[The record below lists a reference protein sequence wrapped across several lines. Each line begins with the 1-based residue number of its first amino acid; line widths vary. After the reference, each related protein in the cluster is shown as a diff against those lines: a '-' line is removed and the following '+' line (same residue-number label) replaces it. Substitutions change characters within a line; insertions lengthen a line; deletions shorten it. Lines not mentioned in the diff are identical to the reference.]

1 MVWKS
6 MAEKFESTSRSL
18 KERTLPLP
26 AYIWESLL
34 IVLRVAIEAVE
45 AEVVMRGAVV
55 VVVGMEGTVT
65 TGLPLLT
72 IPVTKEEAVIRDPD
86 LILPVSIP
94 TIIEGFIDYTIGV
107 MFCVIFNT
115 SITYVSIEHKL

>member
-1 MVWKS
+1 
-6 MAEKFESTSRSL
+6 
-18 KERTLPLP
+18 
-26 AYIWESLL
+26 
-34 IVLRVAIEAVE
+34 VLRVAIEAVE

>member
-1 MVWKS
+1 

-34 IVLRVAIEAVE
+34 MLRVAIEAVE
-45 AEVVMRGAVV
+45 AEVVMRGAAAAVV

-86 LILPVSIP
+86 LILPELPFGRSFRRF
-94 TIIEGFIDYTIGV
+94 E
-107 MFCVIFNT
+107 
-115 SITYVSIEHKL
+115 